1 VALHDRL
8 TTILGPYEVGEI
20 PEPTDLTVTDA
31 DGVPIN
37 LTAATA
43 VTFKYAVDGG
53 TTETGT
59 AAVQDAANG
68 VIRITW
74 AAAMTDTAGVLRGR
88 VWYTLAGARPVAARI
103 VCRIVTPAVTIS

>member
-1 VALHDRL
+1 VAYDRL
-8 TTILGPYEVGEI
+8 TTTLGPYEVGEI

-31 DGVPIN
+31 DGAVIN
-37 LTAATA
+37 LAAATA
-43 VTFKYAVDGG
+43 ITFKYTVDGG
-53 TTETGT
+53 TVETGT

-88 VWYTLAGARPVAARI
+88 VWYSLSGTRPIAARI
-103 VCRIVTPAVTIS
+103 VCRIVTPPVTIA